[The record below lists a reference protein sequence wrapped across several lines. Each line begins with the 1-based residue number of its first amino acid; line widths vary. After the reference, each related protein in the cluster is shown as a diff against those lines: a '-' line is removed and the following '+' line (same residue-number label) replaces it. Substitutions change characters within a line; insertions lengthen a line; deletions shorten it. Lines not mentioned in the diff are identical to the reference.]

1 MNRRR
6 FLACTAPLATAQLMT
21 AQTHMKSSARLKI
34 TGVRVARLKLIK
46 ELGSLEP
53 AWNPGASITF
63 RAGGGSFVE
72 IRTDQGLTGIGPGI
86 DPALAQT
93 FEAKL
98 IGKDPFDTEQHMAL
112 LRYDAAG
119 GVYRGPAQMDIALW
133 DLIGKACGQ
142 PIYKLMGGGRDT
154 VTPYASMVKVSTPDE
169 RAAMAAELLSAGWK
183 AIKLRLHNATM
194 ADDIRTVEAVRSK
207 IGDKMRIMIDANQA
221 QSPADWQPGV
231 LWDFRRAVETARE
244 LQRLN
249 CVWLEE
255 PLPRYTFDRLAELN
269 RLVEIPI
276 AGGEN
281 SRWLHEYL
289 WMLQQGV
296 YDILQPETMGGA
308 EGFTGMRKIAA
319 LAQAFGRQVTPHCAL
334 ADLGTIAALH
344 LVASFTGPDWLEII
358 HDPPVCSYRDRFSI
372 FTNPPVVDEQGRMA
386 VPQGPGLGVEINP
399 ELIVAA

>member
-1 MNRRR
+1 VNRRN
-6 FLACTAPLATAQLMT
+6 FLARVAPLAAAPAIA
-21 AQTHMKSSARLKI
+21 AQTGVQRAGRLKI
-34 TGVRVARLKLIK
+34 TGLSVVRMKLIK
-46 ELGSLEP
+46 ETGTLEP
-53 AWNPGASITF
+53 AWNPGGSVTF
-63 RAGGGSFVE
+63 RAGGGSFLE
-72 IRTDQGLTGIGPGI
+72 IRTDQGLTGI
-86 DPALAQT
+86 DPALVPV

-98 IGKDPFDTEQHMAL
+98 KGKDPFDTEQHMAL

-119 GVYRGPAQMDIALW
+119 GVYRGPAQVDIALW

-142 PIYKLMGGGRDT
+142 PIYKLIGGGRDK

-169 RAAMAAELLSAGWK
+169 RAAMAEELMGAGWK
-183 AIKLRLHNATM
+183 AIKLRLHNATLRE
-194 ADDIRTVEAVRSK
+194 DIRTVEAVRAK
-207 IGDKMRIMIDANQA
+207 VGDRMKIMIDANQA

-255 PLPRYTFDRLAELN
+255 PLPRYAFDRLAELN

-296 YDILQPETMGGA
+296 YEILQPETMAA
-308 EGFTGMRKIAA
+308 EGITGMRKIAT
-319 LAQAFGRQVTPHCAL
+319 LTQAFGRQMTPHCAI
-334 ADLGTIAALH
+334 ADLGTVAALH
-344 LVASFTGPDWLEII
+344 VVASSTGPDWLEII
-358 HDPPVCSYRDRFSI
+358 HDPPVCSYRDRFSV
-372 FTNPPVVDEQGRMA
+372 FQNPPLVDGQGQMA
-386 VPQGPGLGVEINP
+386 VPGRPGLGFEIRP
-399 ELIVAA
+399 DLIVAA